1 MFATARVTVLDA
13 DACAL
18 LYGLAVRAL
27 AAQRSRDGGG
37 TVPASTAAV
46 LRVLAAGARDRGADG
61 SDPGTDPDD
70 GGAGFTVTETAAAWG
85 CTASYV
91 RRLARLGAI
100 PASKGP
106 AGWTVPAEY
115 VREQDGPPRAPRE
128 DQEP

>member
-1 MFATARVTVLDA
+1 MFAHRGIVLDP

-18 LYGLAVRAL
+18 VHRLAVRAL
-27 AAQRSRDGGG
+27 AAQRDRDGGG

-61 SDPGTDPDD
+61 SDVGTVADVD
-70 GGAGFTVTETAAAWG
+70 GAGFTVSETAAAWG
-85 CTASYV
+85 CTTTYV
-91 RRLARLGAI
+91 RRLARPGAI
-100 PASKGP
+100 PATKTA
-106 AGWTVPAEY
+106 AGWEIPAAY

>member
-1 MFATARVTVLDA
+1 VFAHRGIVLDP

-18 LYGLAVRAL
+18 VHRLAVRAL
-27 AAQRSRDGGG
+27 AAQRDRDGGG

-61 SDPGTDPDD
+61 TGGGTDPDD

-85 CTASYV
+85 CTTSYV

-106 AGWTVPAEY
+106 AGWEIPAQY
-115 VREQDGPPRAPRE
+115 VRDQDGPPRAPRE
-128 DQEP
+128 DTP